1 MNQKIIAA
9 QFLNLGAFL
18 QNQFLPELLSRFK
31 QHNII
36 QSYIETA
43 TIFCY
48 CWAIWLNP
56 NLAEAHYKLGRLFQ
70 KQKKWQEAATAY
82 EESTKIGD
90 FKLAEAYYHLGRML
104 LIQEQFEES
113 IDALE
118 QAIKLEPE
126 QSWYYRTLGDIL
138 SKKGELAKGI
148 KNYQIASQ
156 KQIIKTHPH
165 VVLNTKKE
173 QHLSPPNFIII
184 GQAKCG
190 TSSLYDYLTQHPQIL
205 PAIRKDIQFWHIES
219 TFYHGLDWYLS
230 QFQAISSEPNLI
242 TGEAN
247 PLYINSQPAAER
259 DFQTFPNIKLIV
271 LLRNPI
277 DQVIS
282 NYYMRVRGHVEN
294 ISLEKAIAL
303 ALKGTPQ
310 ASNSDL
316 SEIYDRRYL
325 RKGRYIEVI
334 SQWMNL
340 FPKNQ
345 FLIVKSEDFFSDPAT
360 TLNQVCQFLEVESY
374 QIQEYPKIN
383 QGSYPPISH
392 SMRQTLNDYFRPF
405 NQQLEEY
412 LDRKFNWNS

>member
-48 CWAIWLNP
+48 SWAIWLNP

-165 VVLNTKKE
+165 VVLSTKKE

-205 PAIRKDIQFWHIES
+205 PAIKKEIKFWNVK
-219 TFYHGLDWYLS
+219 FNFDKGLDWYLAH
-230 QFQAISSEPNLI
+230 FPAISSEESFI
-242 TGEAN
+242 TGEATPAYLDFRKAAV
-247 PLYINSQPAAER
+247 PL
-259 DFQTFPNIKLIV
+259 FQEFPSMKLIV
-271 LLRNPI
+271 LLRNPV
-277 DQVIS
+277 DRAIS
-282 NYYMRVRGHVEN
+282 HYYMRVREHSDNRSVEKVIFSGVEVITTKSDVNSYNYCN
-294 ISLEKAIAL
+294 ISLYIKRS
-303 ALKGTPQ
+303 Q
-310 ASNSDL
+310 
-316 SEIYDRRYL
+316 
-325 RKGRYIEVI
+325 YIESL
-334 SQWMNL
+334 SQWMDI

-345 FLIVKSEDFFSDPAT
+345 FLILKSEDFFADPAT
-360 TLNQVCQFLEVESY
+360 TLNQVFQFLGVEPY
-374 QIQEYPKIN
+374 QLQEYRKIN
-383 QGSYPPISH
+383 KGSYPPISE
-392 SMRQTLNDYFRPF
+392 SMRQILSDYFRPF

-412 LDRKFNWNS
+412 LDQKFNWN

>member
-1 MNQKIIAA
+1 MAFYKTKFYQNYSKNIEII
-9 QFLNLGAFL
+9 
-18 QNQFLPELLSRFK
+18 LP
-31 QHNII
+31 
-36 QSYIETA
+36 YIEA
-43 TIFCY
+43 AIISCY
-48 CWAIWLNP
+48 KLAILLNP
-56 NLAEAHYKLGRLFQ
+56 NFSEAHYKLGRLFQ
-70 KQKKWQEAATAY
+70 KQKKWQEAAIAFDQAIKNDCLNLADAY
-82 EESTKIGD
+82 
-90 FKLAEAYYHLGRML
+90 HRLGQTL
-104 LIQEQFEES
+104 LNAKQVEES
-113 IDALE
+113 IIASR
-118 QAIKLEPE
+118 QAIELEPDRD
-126 QSWYYRTLGDIL
+126 SYYLQLGRAL
-138 SKKGELAKGI
+138 SVKSKVSEAI
-148 KNYQIASQ
+148 KNFQIASQ
-156 KQIIKTHPH
+156 KQVSQTHPH
-165 VVLNTKKE
+165 VVLKSLEKL
-173 QHLSPPNFIII
+173 QFSAPNFLII
-184 GQAKCG
+184 GQVKCG
-190 TSSLYDYLTQHPQIL
+190 TSSLYGYLTQHPQIL
-205 PAIRKDIQFWHIES
+205 PAIRKEIQFWHIES
-219 TFYHGLDWYLS
+219 TFNHGLDWYLS
-230 QFQAISSEPNLI
+230 QFPAISSEPNLI
-242 TGEAN
+242 TGEAT

-259 DFQTFPNIKLIV
+259 VFQTFPNIKLIV

-345 FLIVKSEDFFSDPAT
+345 FLIVKSEDFFTETAT